1 MEARFV
7 VRPQL
12 ELRDFAAFARIL
24 YGKVRILYLMM
35 CIVFWGLVLFMVGR
49 DVVFVAFAILIT
61 LLTLF
66 LPVIMGWRIRRGMN
80 QKLKESEYRFS
91 EERVE
96 ITTNLDAGV
105 AKYDAFVKIAEDSEH
120 YFLLVGKYGGYIL
133 PKRDFVEGE
142 PAEFAAFITE
152 KTGLEMKF
160 VRG

>member
-24 YGKVRILYLMM
+24 YGKVRILFVML
-35 CIVFWGLVLFMVGR
+35 CVVSWGLVFFVLGW
-49 DVVFVAFAILIT
+49 DVVFIAYST
-61 LLTLF
+61 LVTLYTLF
-66 LPVIMGWRIRRGMN
+66 FPVMMGWSIRRGMN
-80 QKLKESEYRFS
+80 QKVKESEFRFS

-96 ITTNLDAGV
+96 ITTTVDAGV
-105 AKYDAFVKIAEDSEH
+105 SKYDAYVKVAADSGH
-120 YFLLVGKYGGYIL
+120 YFLLVGKYSGYIL
-133 PKRDFVEGE
+133 PKRDFVEGD

>member
-7 VRPQL
+7 VRPKL

-49 DVVFVAFAILIT
+49 DIVFVAFAILIT
-61 LLTLF
+61 LITLF

-80 QKLKESEYRFS
+80 QKLTESEFRFS

-120 YFLLVGKYGGYIL
+120 YFLLVGKYSGYIL

-142 PAEFAAFITE
+142 PAKFAAFIAE

>member
-35 CIVFWGLVLFMVGR
+35 CIVFWGLVLFLLGW
-49 DVVFVAFAILIT
+49 DVVFIAYSILVT
-61 LLTLF
+61 LYTLF
-66 LPVIMGWRIRRGMN
+66 YPLIMGWSIRRGMN
-80 QKLKESEYRFS
+80 QKVKESEFRFS

-96 ITTNLDAGV
+96 ITTTVDAGV
-105 AKYDAFVKIAEDSEH
+105 SKYDAYVKVAADSGH

-133 PKRDFVEGE
+133 PKRDFVEGD

>member
-7 VRPQL
+7 VRPKL

-49 DVVFVAFAILIT
+49 DIVFVAFAILIT
-61 LLTLF
+61 LITLF

-80 QKLKESEYRFS
+80 QKVKESEYRFS

-120 YFLLVGKYGGYIL
+120 YFLLVGKYSGYIL

-142 PAEFAAFITE
+142 PTKFTAFIAE

>member
-35 CIVFWGLVLFMVGR
+35 CIVFWGLVLFLLGW
-49 DVVFVAFAILIT
+49 DIVFVAFAILVTLIT
-61 LLTLF
+61 LFYPL
-66 LPVIMGWRIRRGMN
+66 IMGWRIRRGMN
-80 QKLKESEYRFS
+80 RKVKESELRFS

-96 ITTNLDAGV
+96 ITTNVDAGV
-105 AKYDAFVKIAEDSEH
+105 SKYDAYVKVAADSGR
-120 YFLLVGKYGGYIL
+120 YFLLVGKYSGYIL
-133 PKRDFVEGE
+133 PKRDFVEGD

>member
-24 YGKVRILYLMM
+24 YGKVRIFYLMI

-49 DVVFVAFAILIT
+49 DIVFVAFAILIT
-61 LLTLF
+61 LITLF

-80 QKLKESEYRFS
+80 QKVKESEYRFS

-96 ITTNLDAGV
+96 ISTNLDAGV

-120 YFLLVGKYGGYIL
+120 YFLLVGKYGGHIL
-133 PKRDFVEGE
+133 PKHNFVEGE
-142 PAEFAAFITE
+142 PAKFAAFIAE

>member
-35 CIVFWGLVLFMVGR
+35 CIVFWGLVLFLLGW
-49 DVVFVAFAILIT
+49 DIVFVALAILVTLIT
-61 LLTLF
+61 LFYPL
-66 LPVIMGWRIRRGMN
+66 IMGWSIRRGMN
-80 QKLKESEYRFS
+80 QKVKESEFRFS

-96 ITTNLDAGV
+96 ITTNVDAGV
-105 AKYDAFVKIAEDSEH
+105 SKYDAYVKVAADSGH
-120 YFLLVGKYGGYIL
+120 HFLLVGKYSGYIL
-133 PKRDFVEGE
+133 PKRDFVEGD

>member
-7 VRPQL
+7 VRPKL

-24 YGKVRILYLMM
+24 YGKVRILYLMI

-49 DVVFVAFAILIT
+49 DIVFVAFAILIT
-61 LLTLF
+61 LIALF

-80 QKLKESEYRFS
+80 QKVKESEYRFS

-96 ITTNLDAGV
+96 ITTNLNAGV

-120 YFLLVGKYGGYIL
+120 YFLLVGKYGGHIL
-133 PKRDFVEGE
+133 PKHNFVEGE
-142 PAEFAAFITE
+142 PAKFAEFIAE

>member
-7 VRPQL
+7 VRPKL

-49 DVVFVAFAILIT
+49 DIVFVAFAILIT

-80 QKLKESEYRFS
+80 QKLTESEFRFS

-120 YFLLVGKYGGYIL
+120 YFLLVGKYSGYIL

-142 PAEFAAFITE
+142 PAKFAAFIAE

>member
-35 CIVFWGLVLFMVGR
+35 CIVFWGLVFFVVGW
-49 DVVFVAFAILIT
+49 DVVSIAFAILVTLIT
-61 LLTLF
+61 LF
-66 LPVIMGWRIRRGMN
+66 YPVIMGWSIRRGMTR
-80 QKLKESEYRFS
+80 KVKESEFRFS

-96 ITTNLDAGV
+96 ITTNVDAGV
-105 AKYDAFVKIAEDSEH
+105 SKYDAYVKIAESRAC
-120 YFLLVGKYGGYIL
+120 YFLLVGKYSGYIL

-142 PAEFAAFITE
+142 PAAFAAFITE

>member
-49 DVVFVAFAILIT
+49 DIVFVAFAILVTLIT
-61 LLTLF
+61 LFYPL
-66 LPVIMGWRIRRGMN
+66 IMGWRIRRGMN
-80 QKLKESEYRFS
+80 QKLKECTYRFS

-96 ITTNLDAGV
+96 ITTNLNAGV
-105 AKYDAFVKIAEDSEH
+105 AKYDAYVKIAEDSEH

-133 PKRDFVEGE
+133 PKRNFVEGE

>member
-1 MEARFV
+1 MEERFV

-35 CIVFWGLVLFMVGR
+35 CIVFWGLVLFLLGW
-49 DVVFVAFAILIT
+49 DIVFVAFAILVTLIT
-61 LLTLF
+61 LFYPL
-66 LPVIMGWRIRRGMN
+66 IMGWRIRRGMN
-80 QKLKESEYRFS
+80 RKVKESEYRFS

-96 ITTNLDAGV
+96 ITTNVDAGV
-105 AKYDAFVKIAEDSEH
+105 SKYDAYVKVAADSGR
-120 YFLLVGKYGGYIL
+120 YFLLVGKYSGYIL